1 MSLSPAVKAAMPA
14 ESRSVFDAKLSRDEA
29 QAAFKAKG
37 AFSTE
42 APLDFKSATNAEG
55 ALTVKS
61 AYPSDC
67 SSKAAANMHAEEKVK
82 TESYVTAE
90 GYVAA
95 ESYVTAEGS
104 ITTKGSAKAERDDT
118 SSTINEKD
126 VAHRFSKAAVQ
137 YNNIASVQRII
148 AKQALANLPV
158 DLQGTALDIGCGTG
172 IHTQTLANK
181 GAAATGVDIA
191 EGMLAQARKMYSDP
205 IFGPT
210 FVEGSAVDLPFCD
223 SQFSTVFSS
232 MALQWVSDTGLVAN
246 EIARVLKKGGV
257 AELAI
262 MVAGSFSELKTARK
276 VAQLPQAETYMPTT
290 AQWVNGFKQS
300 GLCLQRVI
308 TKDYVDTHHDVMSLL
323 RSVKGVGAGET
334 GQKQPPLTRRDIKK
348 LAMAYSNMSGVE
360 SKLPLTYRVSH
371 FRLEKR

>member
-1 MSLSPAVKAAMPA
+1 MSLSPAIKAAMSA
-14 ESRSVFDAKLSRDEA
+14 ESRSLFDGKLSRDAA
-29 QAAFKAKG
+29 QAAFKANG
-37 AFSTE
+37 AFSSE

-55 ALTVKS
+55 TLTVKT

-67 SSKAAANMHAEEKVK
+67 SSKAAAHLNAEKNAK
-82 TESYVTAE
+82 TE
-90 GYVAA
+90 GYI
-95 ESYVTAEGS
+95 TAEGS
-104 ITTKGSAKAERDDT
+104 ITTKGAAKAERNDT
-118 SSTINEKD
+118 ASAINEQD
-126 VAHRFSKAAVQ
+126 VAHRFSKAAAQ
-137 YNNIASVQRII
+137 YNSIASVQRII
-148 AKQALANLPV
+148 AKQAIKNLPIA
-158 DLQGTALDIGCGTG
+158 LQGKALDIGCGTG

-191 EGMLAQARKMYSDP
+191 EGMLVQASKMYSDP
-205 IFGPT
+205 I
-210 FVEGSAVDLPFCD
+210 FVEGSAVDLPFSD

-232 MALQWVSDTGLVAN
+232 MALQWVSDTNLVAN
-246 EIARVLKKGGV
+246 EIARVLKKGGI

-300 GLCLQRVI
+300 SLSLQRVI
-308 TKDYVDTHHDVMSLL
+308 TKDYVDTHHDIMSLL

-334 GQKQPPLTRRDIKK
+334 GRQQPPLTRRDIKK

>member
-1 MSLSPAVKAAMPA
+1 MSLSPAIKAAMSA
-14 ESRSVFDAKLSRDEA
+14 ESRSLFDGKLACDAA
-29 QAAFKAKG
+29 QAAFKANG
-37 AFSTE
+37 AFSSETSFE
-42 APLDFKSATNAEG
+42 SERATYAKG
-55 ALTVKS
+55 TLTVNTAS
-61 AYPSDC
+61 PSD
-67 SSKAAANMHAEEKVK
+67 SSFKAAAHLSAEKSVK
-82 TESYVTAE
+82 NE
-90 GYVAA
+90 G
-95 ESYVTAEGS
+95 YVTAEGS
-104 ITTKGSAKAERDDT
+104 ITTKGSVKAERNDT
-118 SSTINEKD
+118 TSVINEQD

-137 YNNIASVQRII
+137 YNSIASVQRII

-172 IHTQTLANK
+172 IHTQTLASK

-205 IFGPT
+205 IFIQ
-210 FVEGSAVDLPFCD
+210 GSAVDLPFSD

-232 MALQWVSDTGLVAN
+232 MALQWVSDTRLVAN
-246 EIARVLKKGGV
+246 EIARVLKKSGI

-262 MVAGSFSELKTARK
+262 MVAGSFNELKTARK

-300 GLCLQRVI
+300 GLSLQRVI
-308 TKDYVDTHHDVMSLL
+308 TKNYVDSHHDIMSLL

-334 GQKQPPLTRRDIKK
+334 GRKQPPLTRRDIKK
-348 LAMAYSNMSGVE
+348 LAMAYSNMSSAE

>member
-1 MSLSPAVKAAMPA
+1 MSLSPAIKAAMSA
-14 ESRSVFDAKLSRDEA
+14 ESRSLFDGKLSRDAA
-29 QAAFKAKG
+29 QAAFKANG
-37 AFSTE
+37 AFSSETSFE
-42 APLDFKSATNAEG
+42 SERATYAKG
-55 ALTVKS
+55 TLTVNTAS
-61 AYPSDC
+61 PSD
-67 SSKAAANMHAEEKVK
+67 SSFKAAAHLSAEKSVK
-82 TESYVTAE
+82 TE
-90 GYVAA
+90 G
-95 ESYVTAEGS
+95 YVTAEGS
-104 ITTKGSAKAERDDT
+104 ITTKGSVKAERNDT
-118 SSTINEKD
+118 TSVINEQD

-137 YNNIASVQRII
+137 YNSIASVQRII

-172 IHTQTLANK
+172 IHTQTLASK

-205 IFGPT
+205 IF
-210 FVEGSAVDLPFCD
+210 VEGSAVDLPFSD

-232 MALQWVSDTGLVAN
+232 MALQWVSDTRLVAN
-246 EIARVLKKGGV
+246 EIARVLEKSGI

-262 MVAGSFSELKTARK
+262 MVAGSFNELKTARK

-290 AQWVNGFKQS
+290 SQWVNGFKQS
-300 GLCLQRVI
+300 GLSLQRVI
-308 TKDYVDTHHDVMSLL
+308 TKDYVDTHCDIMSLL

-334 GQKQPPLTRRDIKK
+334 GRKQSPLTRRDIKK

>member
-1 MSLSPAVKAAMPA
+1 MSLSPAIKAAMSA
-14 ESRSVFDAKLSRDEA
+14 ESRSLFDGKLACDAA
-29 QAAFKAKG
+29 QAAFKANG
-37 AFSTE
+37 AFSSETSFE
-42 APLDFKSATNAEG
+42 SERATYAKG
-55 ALTVKS
+55 TLTVNTAS
-61 AYPSDC
+61 PSDS
-67 SSKAAANMHAEEKVK
+67 SSKAAAHLSAEKSVK
-82 TESYVTAE
+82 TE
-90 GYVAA
+90 G
-95 ESYVTAEGS
+95 YVTAEGS
-104 ITTKGSAKAERDDT
+104 ITTKGSVKAERNDT
-118 SSTINEKD
+118 TSVINEQD

-137 YNNIASVQRII
+137 YNSIASVQRII

-172 IHTQTLANK
+172 IHTQTLASK

-205 IFGPT
+205 IF
-210 FVEGSAVDLPFCD
+210 VEGSAVDLPFSD

-232 MALQWVSDTGLVAN
+232 MALQWVSDTRLVAN
-246 EIARVLKKGGV
+246 EIARVLEKSGI

-290 AQWVNGFKQS
+290 SQWVNGFKQS
-300 GLCLQRVI
+300 GLSLQRVI
-308 TKDYVDTHHDVMSLL
+308 TKDYVDTHCDIMSLL

-334 GQKQPPLTRRDIKK
+334 GRKQSPLTRRDIKK

>member
-1 MSLSPAVKAAMPA
+1 MSLSPAVKAAMSA
-14 ESRSVFDAKLSRDEA
+14 ESRSLFDGKLSRDAA
-29 QAAFKAKG
+29 QAAFKANG
-37 AFSTE
+37 AFSSETSFE
-42 APLDFKSATNAEG
+42 SESATYAKG
-55 ALTVKS
+55 TLTVNTAS
-61 AYPSDC
+61 PSD
-67 SSKAAANMHAEEKVK
+67 SSFKAAAHLSAEKSAK
-82 TESYVTAE
+82 TEGYVTAE
-90 GYVAA
+90 GYIP
-95 ESYVTAEGS
+95 AEGS
-104 ITTKGSAKAERDDT
+104 ITTKGAVKAERNDT
-118 SSTINEKD
+118 TSVINEQD
-126 VAHRFSKAAVQ
+126 IAHRFSKAAAQ
-137 YNNIASVQRII
+137 YNSIAGVQRII
-148 AKQALANLPV
+148 AKQALANLPI

-205 IFGPT
+205 IFIQ
-210 FVEGSAVDLPFCD
+210 GSAVDLPFSD

-246 EIARVLKKGGV
+246 EIARVLEKSGI

-290 AQWVNGFKQS
+290 AQWINGFKQS
-300 GLCLQRVI
+300 GLSLQRVI
-308 TKDYVDTHHDVMSLL
+308 TKDYVDTHCDIMSLL

-334 GQKQPPLTRRDIKK
+334 GRKQPPLTRRDIKK

>member
-1 MSLSPAVKAAMPA
+1 MSLSPAIKAAMSA
-14 ESRSVFDAKLSRDEA
+14 ESRSLFDGKLACDAA
-29 QAAFKAKG
+29 QAAFKANG
-37 AFSTE
+37 AFSSETSFE
-42 APLDFKSATNAEG
+42 SERATYAKG
-55 ALTVKS
+55 TLTVNTAS
-61 AYPSDC
+61 PSD
-67 SSKAAANMHAEEKVK
+67 SSFKAAAHLSAEKSVK
-82 TESYVTAE
+82 TEDYVP
-90 GYVAA
+90 
-95 ESYVTAEGS
+95 AEGS
-104 ITTKGSAKAERDDT
+104 KTAKGAAKAERDDT
-118 SSTINEKD
+118 ASTINEQD

-137 YNNIASVQRII
+137 YNSIAGVQRII
-148 AKQALANLPV
+148 AKQALANLPI
-158 DLQGTALDIGCGTG
+158 DLQDTALDIGCGTG
-172 IHTQTLANK
+172 IHTQTLASK

-191 EGMLAQARKMYSDP
+191 EGMLAQARKMYSGP
-205 IFGPT
+205 I
-210 FVEGSAVDLPFCD
+210 FVEGSAADLPFCN

-246 EIARVLKKGGV
+246 EIARVLKNGGL

-300 GLCLQRVI
+300 GLSLQRVI
-308 TKDYVDTHHDVMSLL
+308 TKGYVDTHCDIMSLL

-334 GQKQPPLTRRDIKK
+334 GRKQPPLTRRDIKK

>member
-1 MSLSPAVKAAMPA
+1 MSLSPAIKAAMSA
-14 ESRSVFDAKLSRDEA
+14 DSRSLFDGKLSRDA
-29 QAAFKAKG
+29 VQAAFKANG
-37 AFSTE
+37 AFSSETSFE
-42 APLDFKSATNAEG
+42 SERATYAKG
-55 ALTVKS
+55 TLTVNTAS
-61 AYPSDC
+61 PSD
-67 SSKAAANMHAEEKVK
+67 SSFKAAAHLSAEKSVK
-82 TESYVTAE
+82 TE
-90 GYVAA
+90 GYVI
-95 ESYVTAEGS
+95 AEGS
-104 ITTKGSAKAERDDT
+104 ITTKGSVKAERNDT
-118 SSTINEKD
+118 TSVINEQD

-137 YNNIASVQRII
+137 YNSIASVQRII

-172 IHTQTLANK
+172 IHTQTLASK

-205 IFGPT
+205 IF
-210 FVEGSAVDLPFCD
+210 VEGSAVDLPFSD

-232 MALQWVSDTGLVAN
+232 MALQWVSDTRLVAN
-246 EIARVLKKGGV
+246 EIARVLEKSGI

-262 MVAGSFSELKTARK
+262 MVAGSFNELKTARK

-290 AQWVNGFKQS
+290 SQWVNGFKQS
-300 GLCLQRVI
+300 GLSLQRVI
-308 TKDYVDTHHDVMSLL
+308 TKDYVDTHCNIMSLL

-334 GQKQPPLTRRDIKK
+334 GRKQPPLTRRDIKK

>member
-1 MSLSPAVKAAMPA
+1 MSLSPAIKAAMSA
-14 ESRSVFDAKLSRDEA
+14 ESRSLFDGKPSRDAA
-29 QAAFKAKG
+29 QAAFKANG
-37 AFSTE
+37 AFSSETSFE
-42 APLDFKSATNAEG
+42 SERATNAKG
-55 ALTVKS
+55 TLTVKT

-67 SSKAAANMHAEEKVK
+67 SSKAAAHLSAEKSVK
-82 TESYVTAE
+82 TE
-90 GYVAA
+90 G
-95 ESYVTAEGS
+95 YVTAEGS
-104 ITTKGSAKAERDDT
+104 ITTKGAAKAERNDT
-118 SSTINEKD
+118 TSVINEQD
-126 VAHRFSKAAVQ
+126 VAHRFSKAAAQ
-137 YNNIASVQRII
+137 YNSIASVQRII
-148 AKQALANLPV
+148 AKQAIKNLPIA
-158 DLQGTALDIGCGTG
+158 LQGKALDIGCGTG

-205 IFGPT
+205 IFIQ
-210 FVEGSAVDLPFCD
+210 GSAVDLPFSD

-246 EIARVLKKGGV
+246 EIARVLKKSGI

-300 GLCLQRVI
+300 GLSLQRVI
-308 TKDYVDTHHDVMSLL
+308 TKDYVDTHCDIMSLL

-334 GQKQPPLTRRDIKK
+334 GRKQPPLTRRDIKK
-348 LAMAYSNMSGVE
+348 LAMAYRNMSGVE

>member
-14 ESRSVFDAKLSRDEA
+14 ESRSVFDAKLSRDEP

-37 AFSTE
+37 A
-42 APLDFKSATNAEG
+42 
-55 ALTVKS
+55 
-61 AYPSDC
+61 
-67 SSKAAANMHAEEKVK
+67 
-82 TESYVTAE
+82 
-90 GYVAA
+90 
-95 ESYVTAEGS
+95 
-104 ITTKGSAKAERDDT
+104 AKAERDDT
-118 SSTINEKD
+118 ASAINEQD
-126 VAHRFSKAAVQ
+126 VAHRFSKAAVL
-137 YNNIASVQRII
+137 YNSIASVQRII
-148 AKQALANLPV
+148 AKQAIRNLPIA
-158 DLQGTALDIGCGTG
+158 LQGTALDIGCGTG

-205 IFGPT
+205 IFIQ
-210 FVEGSAVDLPFCD
+210 GSAVDLPF
-223 SQFSTVFSS
+223 SGNQFSTVFSS
-232 MALQWVSDTGLVAN
+232 MALQWVSDTGLVAS
-246 EIARVLKKGGV
+246 EIARVLEKSGI

-300 GLCLQRVI
+300 GLSLQRVI
-308 TKDYVDTHHDVMSLL
+308 TQDYVDTHHDIMSLL

-348 LAMAYSNMSGVE
+348 LAMVYSNMSSVE

>member
-1 MSLSPAVKAAMPA
+1 MSLSPAIKAAMSA
-14 ESRSVFDAKLSRDEA
+14 ESRSLFDGKLSRDAA
-29 QAAFKAKG
+29 QAAFKANG
-37 AFSTE
+37 AFSSETSFE
-42 APLDFKSATNAEG
+42 SEKATNAKGTLVAKNTHHPECSFK
-55 ALTVKS
+55 AE
-61 AYPSDC
+61 AYV
-67 SSKAAANMHAEEKVK
+67 NAEKNAK
-82 TESYVTAE
+82 TEGYVTAE
-90 GYVAA
+90 DYVP
-95 ESYVTAEGS
+95 AEGS
-104 ITTKGSAKAERDDT
+104 KTAKGAAKAERDDT
-118 SSTINEKD
+118 ASTINEQD

-137 YNNIASVQRII
+137 YNSIAGIQRII
-148 AKQALANLPV
+148 AKQALANLPI
-158 DLQGTALDIGCGTG
+158 DLQGTVLDIGCGTG

-191 EGMLAQARKMYSDP
+191 VGMLAQARKMYSDP
-205 IFGPT
+205 IFIQ
-210 FVEGSAVDLPFCD
+210 GSAVDLPCSD
-223 SQFSTVFSS
+223 NQFSTVFSS

-246 EIARVLKKGGV
+246 EIARVLKKSGI

-262 MVAGSFSELKTARK
+262 MVAGSFNELKTARK

-300 GLCLQRVI
+300 GLSLQRVI
-308 TKDYVDTHHDVMSLL
+308 TKDYVDTHCDIMSLL

-334 GQKQPPLTRRDIKK
+334 GRKQSPLTRRDIKK

>member
-1 MSLSPAVKAAMPA
+1 MSLSPAIKAAMSA
-14 ESRSVFDAKLSRDEA
+14 ESRSLFDGKLACDAA
-29 QAAFKAKG
+29 QAAFKANG
-37 AFSTE
+37 AFSSETSFE
-42 APLDFKSATNAEG
+42 SERATYAKG
-55 ALTVKS
+55 TLTVNTAS
-61 AYPSDC
+61 PSD
-67 SSKAAANMHAEEKVK
+67 SSFKAAAHLSAEKSVK
-82 TESYVTAE
+82 TE
-90 GYVAA
+90 G
-95 ESYVTAEGS
+95 YVTAEGS
-104 ITTKGSAKAERDDT
+104 ITTKGSVKAERNDT
-118 SSTINEKD
+118 TSVINEQD

-137 YNNIASVQRII
+137 YNSIASVQRII

-205 IFGPT
+205 IF
-210 FVEGSAVDLPFCD
+210 VEGSAVDLPFSD

-232 MALQWVSDTGLVAN
+232 MALQWVSDTRLVAN
-246 EIARVLKKGGV
+246 EIARVLEKSGI

-300 GLCLQRVI
+300 GLSLQRVI
-308 TKDYVDTHHDVMSLL
+308 TKDYVDTHCDIMSLL

-334 GQKQPPLTRRDIKK
+334 GRKQSPLTRRDIKK

>member
-1 MSLSPAVKAAMPA
+1 MSLSPAIKAAMSA
-14 ESRSVFDAKLSRDEA
+14 ESRSLFDGKLSRDAA
-29 QAAFKAKG
+29 QAAFKANG
-37 AFSTE
+37 AFSSETSFE
-42 APLDFKSATNAEG
+42 SEKATNAKGTLVAKNTHHPECSFK
-55 ALTVKS
+55 AE
-61 AYPSDC
+61 AYV
-67 SSKAAANMHAEEKVK
+67 NAEKNAK
-82 TESYVTAE
+82 TEGYVTAE
-90 GYVAA
+90 DYVP
-95 ESYVTAEGS
+95 AEGS
-104 ITTKGSAKAERDDT
+104 KTAKGAAKAERDDT
-118 SSTINEKD
+118 ASTINEQD

-137 YNNIASVQRII
+137 YNSIAGIQRII
-148 AKQALANLPV
+148 AKQALANLPI
-158 DLQGTALDIGCGTG
+158 DLQGTVLDIGCGTG

-191 EGMLAQARKMYSDP
+191 VGMLAQARKMYSDP
-205 IFGPT
+205 IFIQ
-210 FVEGSAVDLPFCD
+210 GSAVDLPCSD
-223 SQFSTVFSS
+223 NQFSTVFSS

-246 EIARVLKKGGV
+246 EIARVLKNGGL

-300 GLCLQRVI
+300 GLSLQRVI
-308 TKDYVDTHHDVMSLL
+308 TKDYVDTHCDIMSLL

-334 GQKQPPLTRRDIKK
+334 GRKQPPLTRRDIKK

>member
-1 MSLSPAVKAAMPA
+1 MSLSPAIKAAMSA
-14 ESRSVFDAKLSRDEA
+14 ESRSLFDGKLSRDA
-29 QAAFKAKG
+29 VQAAFKANG
-37 AFSTE
+37 AFSSETSFE
-42 APLDFKSATNAEG
+42 SERATYAKG
-55 ALTVKS
+55 TLTVNTAS
-61 AYPSDC
+61 PSD
-67 SSKAAANMHAEEKVK
+67 SSFKAAAHLSAEKSVK
-82 TESYVTAE
+82 TE
-90 GYVAA
+90 G
-95 ESYVTAEGS
+95 YVTAEGS
-104 ITTKGSAKAERDDT
+104 ITTKGSVKAERNDT
-118 SSTINEKD
+118 TSVINEQD

-137 YNNIASVQRII
+137 YNSIASVQRII

-172 IHTQTLANK
+172 IHTQTLASK

-205 IFGPT
+205 I

-232 MALQWVSDTGLVAN
+232 MALQWVSDTRLVAN
-246 EIARVLKKGGV
+246 EIARVLKNGGL

-300 GLCLQRVI
+300 GLSLQRVI
-308 TKDYVDTHHDVMSLL
+308 TKDYVDTHCDIMSLL

-334 GQKQPPLTRRDIKK
+334 GRKQPPLTRRDIKK

>member
-1 MSLSPAVKAAMPA
+1 MSLSPAIKAAMSA
-14 ESRSVFDAKLSRDEA
+14 ESRSLFDGKLSRDAA
-29 QAAFKAKG
+29 QAAFKANG
-37 AFSTE
+37 AFSSETSFE
-42 APLDFKSATNAEG
+42 SERATNAKG
-55 ALTVKS
+55 TLTVKT

-67 SSKAAANMHAEEKVK
+67 SSKAAAHLNAEENAK
-82 TESYVTAE
+82 TEGYIPAE
-90 GYVAA
+90 
-95 ESYVTAEGS
+95 
-104 ITTKGSAKAERDDT
+104 GSAKAERNDT
-118 SSTINEKD
+118 ASGINEQD
-126 VAHRFSKAAVQ
+126 VAHRFSKAAAQ
-137 YNNIASVQRII
+137 YNSIASVQRII
-148 AKQALANLPV
+148 AKQAIKNLPIA
-158 DLQGTALDIGCGTG
+158 LQGKALDIGCGTG

-181 GAAATGVDIA
+181 DAAATGVDIA

-205 IFGPT
+205 IFIQ
-210 FVEGSAVDLPFCD
+210 GSAVDLPFSD

-246 EIARVLKKGGV
+246 EIARVLEKSGI

-290 AQWVNGFKQS
+290 AQWVNCFKQS
-300 GLCLQRVI
+300 GLSLQRVI
-308 TKDYVDTHHDVMSLL
+308 TKDYVDTHCDIMSLL
-323 RSVKGVGAGET
+323 CSVKGVGAGET
-334 GQKQPPLTRRDIKK
+334 GRKQPPLTRRDIKK

>member
-1 MSLSPAVKAAMPA
+1 MSLSPAIKAAMSA
-14 ESRSVFDAKLSRDEA
+14 ESRSLFDGKLACDAA
-29 QAAFKAKG
+29 QAAFKANG
-37 AFSTE
+37 AFSSETSFE
-42 APLDFKSATNAEG
+42 SERATYAKG
-55 ALTVKS
+55 TLTVNTAS
-61 AYPSDC
+61 PSD
-67 SSKAAANMHAEEKVK
+67 SSFKAAAHLSAEKSVK
-82 TESYVTAE
+82 TE
-90 GYVAA
+90 G
-95 ESYVTAEGS
+95 YVTAEGS
-104 ITTKGSAKAERDDT
+104 ITTKGSVKAERNDT
-118 SSTINEKD
+118 TSVINEQD

-137 YNNIASVQRII
+137 YNSIAGIQRII

-205 IFGPT
+205 IF
-210 FVEGSAVDLPFCD
+210 VEGSAVDLPFSD

-232 MALQWVSDTGLVAN
+232 MALQWVSDTRLVAN
-246 EIARVLKKGGV
+246 EIARVLEKSGI

-262 MVAGSFSELKTARK
+262 MVAGSFNELKTARK

-290 AQWVNGFKQS
+290 SQWVNGFKQS
-300 GLCLQRVI
+300 GLSLQRVI
-308 TKDYVDTHHDVMSLL
+308 TKDYVDTHCDIMSLL

-334 GQKQPPLTRRDIKK
+334 GRKQSPLTRRDIKK

>member
-1 MSLSPAVKAAMPA
+1 MSLSPAIKAAMSA
-14 ESRSVFDAKLSRDEA
+14 ESRSLFDGKLACDAA
-29 QAAFKAKG
+29 QAAFKANG
-37 AFSTE
+37 AFSSETSFE
-42 APLDFKSATNAEG
+42 SERATYAKG
-55 ALTVKS
+55 TLTVNTAS
-61 AYPSDC
+61 PSD
-67 SSKAAANMHAEEKVK
+67 SSFKAAAHLSAEKSVK
-82 TESYVTAE
+82 TE
-90 GYVAA
+90 G
-95 ESYVTAEGS
+95 YVTAEGS
-104 ITTKGSAKAERDDT
+104 ITTKGSVKAERNDT
-118 SSTINEKD
+118 TSVINEQD

-137 YNNIASVQRII
+137 YNSIASVQRII

-172 IHTQTLANK
+172 IHTQTLASK

-205 IFGPT
+205 IF
-210 FVEGSAVDLPFCD
+210 VEGSAVDLPFSD

-232 MALQWVSDTGLVAN
+232 MALQWVSDTRLVAN
-246 EIARVLKKGGV
+246 EIARVLEKSGI

-300 GLCLQRVI
+300 GLSLQRVI
-308 TKDYVDTHHDVMSLL
+308 TKGYVDTHCDIMSLL

-334 GQKQPPLTRRDIKK
+334 GRKQPPLTRRDIKK

>member
-1 MSLSPAVKAAMPA
+1 MSLSPAIKAAMSA
-14 ESRSVFDAKLSRDEA
+14 ESRSLFDGKLSRDAA
-29 QAAFKAKG
+29 QAAFKANG
-37 AFSTE
+37 AFSSETSFE
-42 APLDFKSATNAEG
+42 SEKATNAKGTLVAKNTHHPECSFK
-55 ALTVKS
+55 AE
-61 AYPSDC
+61 AYV
-67 SSKAAANMHAEEKVK
+67 NAEKNAK
-82 TESYVTAE
+82 TEGYVTAE
-90 GYVAA
+90 DYVP
-95 ESYVTAEGS
+95 AEGS
-104 ITTKGSAKAERDDT
+104 KTAKGAAKAERDDT
-118 SSTINEKD
+118 ASTINEQD

-137 YNNIASVQRII
+137 YNSIAGIQRII
-148 AKQALANLPV
+148 AKQALANLPI
-158 DLQGTALDIGCGTG
+158 DLQGTVLDIGCGTG

-191 EGMLAQARKMYSDP
+191 VGMLAQARKMYSDP
-205 IFGPT
+205 IFIQ
-210 FVEGSAVDLPFCD
+210 GSAVDLPFSD

-232 MALQWVSDTGLVAN
+232 MALQWVSDTGLVAK
-246 EIARVLKKGGV
+246 EVARVLEKSGI

-300 GLCLQRVI
+300 GLSLQRVI
-308 TKDYVDTHHDVMSLL
+308 TKDYVDTHCNIMSLL

-334 GQKQPPLTRRDIKK
+334 GRKQPPLTRRDIKK

>member
-1 MSLSPAVKAAMPA
+1 MSLSPAIKAAMSA
-14 ESRSVFDAKLSRDEA
+14 ESRSLFDGKLSRDAA
-29 QAAFKAKG
+29 QAAFKANG
-37 AFSTE
+37 AFSSE

-67 SSKAAANMHAEEKVK
+67 SSEASANMHAEEKAK
-82 TESYVTAE
+82 TE
-90 GYVAA
+90 GYI
-95 ESYVTAEGS
+95 TAEGS
-104 ITTKGSAKAERDDT
+104 ITIKGAAKAERNGT
-118 SSTINEKD
+118 ASTINEQD

-137 YNNIASVQRII
+137 YNSIAGVQRII
-148 AKQALANLPV
+148 AKQALANLPI

-205 IFGPT
+205 IF
-210 FVEGSAVDLPFCD
+210 VEGSAVDLPFCD

-246 EIARVLKKGGV
+246 EIARVLKKSGI

-262 MVAGSFSELKTARK
+262 MVAGSFNELKTARK

-300 GLCLQRVI
+300 GLSLQRVI
-308 TKDYVDTHHDVMSLL
+308 TKDYVDTHCDIMSLL

-334 GQKQPPLTRRDIKK
+334 GRKQPPLTRRDIKK

>member
-1 MSLSPAVKAAMPA
+1 MSLSPAIKAAMSA
-14 ESRSVFDAKLSRDEA
+14 ESRSLFDGKLSRDAA
-29 QAAFKAKG
+29 QAAFKANG
-37 AFSTE
+37 AFSSE

-55 ALTVKS
+55 TLTVKT

-67 SSKAAANMHAEEKVK
+67 SSKAAAHLNAEKNAK
-82 TESYVTAE
+82 TE
-90 GYVAA
+90 GYI
-95 ESYVTAEGS
+95 TAEGS
-104 ITTKGSAKAERDDT
+104 ITTKGAAKAERNDT
-118 SSTINEKD
+118 ASAINEQD
-126 VAHRFSKAAVQ
+126 VAHRFSKAAAQ
-137 YNNIASVQRII
+137 YNSIASVQRII
-148 AKQALANLPV
+148 AKQAIKNLPIS
-158 DLQGTALDIGCGTG
+158 LQGKALDIGCGTG

-191 EGMLAQARKMYSDP
+191 VGMLAQARKMYSDP
-205 IFGPT
+205 IFIQ
-210 FVEGSAVDLPFCD
+210 GSAVDLPFSD

-232 MALQWVSDTGLVAN
+232 MALQWVSDTRLVAN
-246 EIARVLKKGGV
+246 EIARVLKNGGL

-290 AQWVNGFKQS
+290 SQWVNGFKQS
-300 GLCLQRVI
+300 GLSLQRVI
-308 TKDYVDTHHDVMSLL
+308 TKDYVDTHCDIMSLL

-334 GQKQPPLTRRDIKK
+334 GRKQPPLTRRDIKK

>member
-1 MSLSPAVKAAMPA
+1 MSLSPAIKAAMSA
-14 ESRSVFDAKLSRDEA
+14 ESRSLFDGKLSRDAA
-29 QAAFKAKG
+29 QAAFKANG
-37 AFSTE
+37 AFTSETSFE
-42 APLDFKSATNAEG
+42 SEGATNAKG
-55 ALTVKS
+55 TLTVKS

-67 SSKAAANMHAEEKVK
+67 SSKAAAHLNAEENAK
-82 TESYVTAE
+82 T
-90 GYVAA
+90 

-104 ITTKGSAKAERDDT
+104 ITTKGAAKAERNDT
-118 SSTINEKD
+118 TPAINEQD
-126 VAHRFSKAAVQ
+126 VAHRFSKAAAQ
-137 YNNIASVQRII
+137 YNSIASVQRII
-148 AKQALANLPV
+148 AKQALANLPI

-172 IHTQTLANK
+172 IHTQALANK

-205 IFGPT
+205 IF
-210 FVEGSAVDLPFCD
+210 VEGSAVDLPFSD

-232 MALQWVSDTGLVAN
+232 MALQWVSDTGLVAK
-246 EIARVLKKGGV
+246 EIARVLEKSGI

-300 GLCLQRVI
+300 GLSLQRVI
-308 TKDYVDTHHDVMSLL
+308 TKDYVDTHCDIMSLL

-334 GQKQPPLTRRDIKK
+334 GRKQPPLTRRDIKK

>member
-1 MSLSPAVKAAMPA
+1 MSLSPAIKAAMSA
-14 ESRSVFDAKLSRDEA
+14 ESRSLFDGKLACDAA
-29 QAAFKAKG
+29 QAAFKANG
-37 AFSTE
+37 AFSSETSFE
-42 APLDFKSATNAEG
+42 SERATYAKG
-55 ALTVKS
+55 TLTVNTAS
-61 AYPSDC
+61 PSD
-67 SSKAAANMHAEEKVK
+67 SSFKAAAHLSAEKSVK
-82 TESYVTAE
+82 TE
-90 GYVAA
+90 G
-95 ESYVTAEGS
+95 YVTAEGS
-104 ITTKGSAKAERDDT
+104 ITTKGSVKAERNDT
-118 SSTINEKD
+118 TSVINEQD

-137 YNNIASVQRII
+137 YNSIASVQRII

-172 IHTQTLANK
+172 IHTQTLASK

-205 IFGPT
+205 IF
-210 FVEGSAVDLPFCD
+210 VEGSAVDLPFSD

-246 EIARVLKKGGV
+246 EIARVLEKSGI

-262 MVAGSFSELKTARK
+262 MVAGSFNELKTARK

-290 AQWVNGFKQS
+290 SQWVNGFKQS
-300 GLCLQRVI
+300 GLSLQRVI
-308 TKDYVDTHHDVMSLL
+308 TKEYVDTHCDIMSLL

-334 GQKQPPLTRRDIKK
+334 GRKQPPLTRRDIKK

>member
-1 MSLSPAVKAAMPA
+1 MSLSPAIKAAMSA
-14 ESRSVFDAKLSRDEA
+14 ESRSLFDGKLACDAA
-29 QAAFKAKG
+29 QAAFKANG
-37 AFSTE
+37 AFSSETSFE
-42 APLDFKSATNAEG
+42 SERATKAKG
-55 ALTVKS
+55 ALTVKT

-67 SSKAAANMHAEEKVK
+67 SSKAAAHLSAEKSVK
-82 TESYVTAE
+82 TE
-90 GYVAA
+90 G
-95 ESYVTAEGS
+95 YVTAEGS
-104 ITTKGSAKAERDDT
+104 ITTKGSVKAERNDT
-118 SSTINEKD
+118 TSVINEQD

-137 YNNIASVQRII
+137 YNSIASVQRII
-148 AKQALANLPV
+148 AKQALANLPI
-158 DLQGTALDIGCGTG
+158 DLQGTVLDIGCGTG

-205 IFGPT
+205 IF
-210 FVEGSAVDLPFCD
+210 VEGSAVDLPFCD

-232 MALQWVSDTGLVAN
+232 MALQWVSDTRLVAN
-246 EIARVLKKGGV
+246 EIARVLEKSGI

-300 GLCLQRVI
+300 GLSLQRVI
-308 TKDYVDTHHDVMSLL
+308 TKDYVDTHCDIMSLL

-334 GQKQPPLTRRDIKK
+334 GRKQPPLTRRDIKK

>member
-1 MSLSPAVKAAMPA
+1 MSLSPAIKAAMSA
-14 ESRSVFDAKLSRDEA
+14 ESRSLFDGKLSRDAA
-29 QAAFKAKG
+29 QAAFKANG
-37 AFSTE
+37 AFSSETSFE
-42 APLDFKSATNAEG
+42 SERATNAKG
-55 ALTVKS
+55 TLTVKT

-67 SSKAAANMHAEEKVK
+67 SSKAAAHLNAEEKAK
-82 TESYVTAE
+82 TE
-90 GYVAA
+90 GYI
-95 ESYVTAEGS
+95 TAEGS
-104 ITTKGSAKAERDDT
+104 ITTKGAAKAERDDT
-118 SSTINEKD
+118 ASTINEQD
-126 VAHRFSKAAVQ
+126 VAHRFSKAAAQ
-137 YNNIASVQRII
+137 YNSIASVQRII
-148 AKQALANLPV
+148 AKQAIKNLPIA
-158 DLQGTALDIGCGTG
+158 LQGKALDIGCGTG

-205 IFGPT
+205 IF
-210 FVEGSAVDLPFCD
+210 VEGSAVDLPFCD

-232 MALQWVSDTGLVAN
+232 MALQWVSDTRLVAN
-246 EIARVLKKGGV
+246 EIARVLEKSGI

-290 AQWVNGFKQS
+290 SQWVNGFKQS
-300 GLCLQRVI
+300 GLSLQRVI
-308 TKDYVDTHHDVMSLL
+308 TKDYVDTHCDIMSLL

-334 GQKQPPLTRRDIKK
+334 GQRQPPLTRRDLKK
-348 LAMAYSNMSGVE
+348 LAMAYSNMSSVE

>member
-1 MSLSPAVKAAMPA
+1 MSLSPAIKAAMSA
-14 ESRSVFDAKLSRDEA
+14 ESRSLFDGKLSRDAA
-29 QAAFKAKG
+29 QAAFKANG
-37 AFSTE
+37 AFSSE

-55 ALTVKS
+55 TLTVKT

-67 SSKAAANMHAEEKVK
+67 SSKAAAHLNAEKNAK
-82 TESYVTAE
+82 TEGYVTAD
-90 GYVAA
+90 G
-95 ESYVTAEGS
+95 SITAVGS
-104 ITTKGSAKAERDDT
+104 ITTKGAAKAERDDT
-118 SSTINEKD
+118 TSVINEQD

-137 YNNIASVQRII
+137 YNSIASVQRII
-148 AKQALANLPV
+148 AKQAIKNLPIA
-158 DLQGTALDIGCGTG
+158 LQGKALDIGCGTG

-191 EGMLAQARKMYSDP
+191 GGMLAQASKMYSDP
-205 IFGPT
+205 I

-246 EIARVLKKGGV
+246 EIARVLEKSGI

-300 GLCLQRVI
+300 GLSLQRVI
-308 TKDYVDTHHDVMSLL
+308 TKDYVDTHCDIMSLL

-334 GQKQPPLTRRDIKK
+334 GRKQPPLTRRDIKK
-348 LAMAYSNMSGVE
+348 LAMAYSNMSSAE

>member
-1 MSLSPAVKAAMPA
+1 M
-14 ESRSVFDAKLSRDEA
+14 
-29 QAAFKAKG
+29 
-37 AFSTE
+37 
-42 APLDFKSATNAEG
+42 
-55 ALTVKS
+55 
-61 AYPSDC
+61 
-67 SSKAAANMHAEEKVK
+67 
-82 TESYVTAE
+82 
-90 GYVAA
+90 
-95 ESYVTAEGS
+95 
-104 ITTKGSAKAERDDT
+104 
-118 SSTINEKD
+118 
-126 VAHRFSKAAVQ
+126 Q
-137 YNNIASVQRII
+137 YNSIAGIQRII
-148 AKQALANLPV
+148 AKQALANLPI
-158 DLQGTALDIGCGTG
+158 DLQGTVLDIGCGTG

-205 IFGPT
+205 IF
-210 FVEGSAVDLPFCD
+210 VEGSAVDLPFCD

-246 EIARVLKKGGV
+246 EIARVLEKSGI

-300 GLCLQRVI
+300 GLSLQRVI
-308 TKDYVDTHHDVMSLL
+308 TKDYVDTHCNIMSLL

>member
-1 MSLSPAVKAAMPA
+1 MSLSPAIKAAMSA
-14 ESRSVFDAKLSRDEA
+14 ESRSLFDGKLACDAA
-29 QAAFKAKG
+29 QAAFKANG
-37 AFSTE
+37 AFSSETSFE
-42 APLDFKSATNAEG
+42 SERATYAKG
-55 ALTVKS
+55 TLTVNTAS
-61 AYPSDC
+61 PSD
-67 SSKAAANMHAEEKVK
+67 SSFKAAAHLSAEKSVK
-82 TESYVTAE
+82 TE
-90 GYVAA
+90 G
-95 ESYVTAEGS
+95 YVTAEGS
-104 ITTKGSAKAERDDT
+104 ITTKGSVKAERNDT
-118 SSTINEKD
+118 TSVINEQD

-137 YNNIASVQRII
+137 YNSIASVQRII

-172 IHTQTLANK
+172 IHTQTLASK

-205 IFGPT
+205 IF
-210 FVEGSAVDLPFCD
+210 VEGSAVDLPFSD

-232 MALQWVSDTGLVAN
+232 MALQWVSDTRLVAN
-246 EIARVLKKGGV
+246 EIARVLEKSGI

-262 MVAGSFSELKTARK
+262 MVAGSFNELKTARK

-290 AQWVNGFKQS
+290 SQWVNGFKQS
-300 GLCLQRVI
+300 GLSLQRVI
-308 TKDYVDTHHDVMSLL
+308 TKDYVDTHCNIMSLL

-334 GQKQPPLTRRDIKK
+334 GRKQPPLTRRDIKK

>member
-1 MSLSPAVKAAMPA
+1 MSLSPAIKAAMSA
-14 ESRSVFDAKLSRDEA
+14 ESRSLFDGKLSRDAA
-29 QAAFKAKG
+29 QAAFKANG
-37 AFSTE
+37 AFTSETSFE
-42 APLDFKSATNAEG
+42 SEGATNAKGTLVAKNTHHPECSFK
-55 ALTVKS
+55 AE
-61 AYPSDC
+61 AYV
-67 SSKAAANMHAEEKVK
+67 NAEKNAK
-82 TESYVTAE
+82 TEGYVTAE
-90 GYVAA
+90 DYVP
-95 ESYVTAEGS
+95 AEGS
-104 ITTKGSAKAERDDT
+104 KTTKGAAKAERNDT
-118 SSTINEKD
+118 TPAINEQD
-126 VAHRFSKAAVQ
+126 VAHRFSKAAAQ
-137 YNNIASVQRII
+137 YNSIASVQRII
-148 AKQALANLPV
+148 AKQALANLPI

-172 IHTQTLANK
+172 IHTQALANK

-205 IFGPT
+205 I

-232 MALQWVSDTGLVAN
+232 MALQWVSDTRLVAN
-246 EIARVLKKGGV
+246 EIARVLEKSGI

-262 MVAGSFSELKTARK
+262 MVAGSFNELKTARK

-290 AQWVNGFKQS
+290 SQWVNGFKQS
-300 GLCLQRVI
+300 GLSLQRVI
-308 TKDYVDTHHDVMSLL
+308 TKDYVDTHCDIMSLL

-334 GQKQPPLTRRDIKK
+334 GRKQPPLTRRDIKK

>member
-1 MSLSPAVKAAMPA
+1 MSLSPAIKAAMSA
-14 ESRSVFDAKLSRDEA
+14 ESRSLFDGKLACDAA
-29 QAAFKAKG
+29 QAAFKANG
-37 AFSTE
+37 AFSSETSFE
-42 APLDFKSATNAEG
+42 SERATYAKG
-55 ALTVKS
+55 TLTVNTAS
-61 AYPSDC
+61 PSD
-67 SSKAAANMHAEEKVK
+67 SSFKAAAHLSAEKSVK
-82 TESYVTAE
+82 TE
-90 GYVAA
+90 G
-95 ESYVTAEGS
+95 YVTAEGS
-104 ITTKGSAKAERDDT
+104 ITTKGSVKAERNDT
-118 SSTINEKD
+118 TSVINEQD

-137 YNNIASVQRII
+137 YNSIASVQRII

-172 IHTQTLANK
+172 IHTQTLASK

-205 IFGPT
+205 IF
-210 FVEGSAVDLPFCD
+210 VEGSAVDLPFSD

-232 MALQWVSDTGLVAN
+232 MALQWVSDTRLVAN
-246 EIARVLKKGGV
+246 EIARVLEKSGI

-262 MVAGSFSELKTARK
+262 MVAGSFNELKTARK

-300 GLCLQRVI
+300 GLSLQRVI
-308 TKDYVDTHHDVMSLL
+308 TKGYVDTHCDIMSLL

-334 GQKQPPLTRRDIKK
+334 GRKQSPLTRRDIKK

>member
-1 MSLSPAVKAAMPA
+1 MSLSPAVKAFPTPEQVSMF
-14 ESRSVFDAKLSRDEA
+14 EDKLSPDVA
-29 QAAFKAKG
+29 QRAFMAEG
-37 AFSTE
+37 TFSTE
-42 APLDFKSATNAEG
+42 TSLESEKATNAKG
-55 ALTVKS
+55 TLVAKNTH
-61 AYPSDC
+61 
-67 SSKAAANMHAEEKVK
+67 HAECSFKAEAYVNAEKNAK
-82 TESYVTAE
+82 TE
-90 GYVAA
+90 G
-95 ESYVTAEGS
+95 YVTAEGS
-104 ITTKGSAKAERDDT
+104 ITTKGSVKAECDDT
-118 SSTINEKD
+118 ASGINEQD
-126 VAHRFSKAAVQ
+126 VAHRFSKAAAQ
-137 YNNIASVQRII
+137 YNSIAGVQRII
-148 AKQALANLPV
+148 AKQALANLPI

-205 IFGPT
+205 IF
-210 FVEGSAVDLPFCD
+210 VKGSAVDLPFSD

-246 EIARVLKKGGV
+246 EIARVLKKSSI

-262 MVAGSFSELKTARK
+262 MVAGSFNELKTARK

-290 AQWVNGFKQS
+290 EQWVNGFKQS
-300 GLCLQRVI
+300 GLSLKRVI
-308 TKDYVDTHHDVMSLL
+308 TKDYVDTHYDIMSLL

-334 GQKQPPLTRRDIKK
+334 GQKQPPLTRRDIKT

>member
-1 MSLSPAVKAAMPA
+1 MSLSPAIKAAMSA
-14 ESRSVFDAKLSRDEA
+14 ESRSLFDGKLACDAA
-29 QAAFKAKG
+29 QAAFKANG
-37 AFSTE
+37 AFSSETSFE
-42 APLDFKSATNAEG
+42 SERATYAKG
-55 ALTVKS
+55 TLTVNTAS
-61 AYPSDC
+61 PSD
-67 SSKAAANMHAEEKVK
+67 SSFKAAAHLSAEKSVK
-82 TESYVTAE
+82 TE
-90 GYVAA
+90 G
-95 ESYVTAEGS
+95 YVTAEGS
-104 ITTKGSAKAERDDT
+104 ITTKGSVKAERNDT
-118 SSTINEKD
+118 TSVINEQD

-137 YNNIASVQRII
+137 YNSIASVQRII

-172 IHTQTLANK
+172 IHTQTLASK

-205 IFGPT
+205 IF
-210 FVEGSAVDLPFCD
+210 VEGSAVDLPFSD

-232 MALQWVSDTGLVAN
+232 MALQWVSDTRLVAN
-246 EIARVLKKGGV
+246 EIARVLEKSGI

-262 MVAGSFSELKTARK
+262 MVAGSFNELKTARK

-300 GLCLQRVI
+300 GLSLQRVI
-308 TKDYVDTHHDVMSLL
+308 TKDYVDTHCDIMSLL

-334 GQKQPPLTRRDIKK
+334 GRKQSPLTRRDIKK

>member
-1 MSLSPAVKAAMPA
+1 MSLSPAIKAAMSA
-14 ESRSVFDAKLSRDEA
+14 ESRSLFDGKLSRDAA
-29 QAAFKAKG
+29 QAAFKANG
-37 AFSTE
+37 AFTSETSFE
-42 APLDFKSATNAEG
+42 SEGATNAKG
-55 ALTVKS
+55 TLTVKS

-67 SSKAAANMHAEEKVK
+67 SSKAAAHLNAEENAK
-82 TESYVTAE
+82 T
-90 GYVAA
+90 

-104 ITTKGSAKAERDDT
+104 ITTKGAAKAERNDT
-118 SSTINEKD
+118 TPAINEQD
-126 VAHRFSKAAVQ
+126 VAHRFSKAAAQ
-137 YNNIASVQRII
+137 YNSIASVQRII
-148 AKQALANLPV
+148 AKQALANLPI

-172 IHTQTLANK
+172 IHTQALANK

-205 IFGPT
+205 IF
-210 FVEGSAVDLPFCD
+210 VEGSAVDLPFSD

-232 MALQWVSDTGLVAN
+232 MALQWVSDTGLVAK
-246 EIARVLKKGGV
+246 EIARVLEKSGI

-300 GLCLQRVI
+300 GLSLQRVI
-308 TKDYVDTHHDVMSLL
+308 TKGYVDTHCDIMSLL

-334 GQKQPPLTRRDIKK
+334 GRKQPPLTRRDIKK

>member
-1 MSLSPAVKAAMPA
+1 MSLSPAIKAAMSA
-14 ESRSVFDAKLSRDEA
+14 ESRSLFDGKLSRDAA
-29 QAAFKAKG
+29 QAAFKANG
-37 AFSTE
+37 AFSSETSFE
-42 APLDFKSATNAEG
+42 SERATNAKG
-55 ALTVKS
+55 TLTVKT

-67 SSKAAANMHAEEKVK
+67 SSKAAAHLNAEKNAK
-82 TESYVTAE
+82 TE
-90 GYVAA
+90 GYI
-95 ESYVTAEGS
+95 TAEGS
-104 ITTKGSAKAERDDT
+104 ITTKGAAKAERNDT
-118 SSTINEKD
+118 ASAINEQD
-126 VAHRFSKAAVQ
+126 VAHRFSKAAAQ
-137 YNNIASVQRII
+137 YNSIASVQRII
-148 AKQALANLPV
+148 AKQAIKNLPIA
-158 DLQGTALDIGCGTG
+158 LQGKALDIGCGTG

-205 IFGPT
+205 IF
-210 FVEGSAVDLPFCD
+210 VEGSAVDLPFCD

-246 EIARVLKKGGV
+246 EIARVLEKSGI

-300 GLCLQRVI
+300 GLSLQRVI
-308 TKDYVDTHHDVMSLL
+308 TKDYVDTHCDIMSLL

-334 GQKQPPLTRRDIKK
+334 GQRQPPLTRRDLKK
-348 LAMAYSNMSGVE
+348 LAMAYSNMSSVE

>member
-1 MSLSPAVKAAMPA
+1 MSLSPAIKAAMSA
-14 ESRSVFDAKLSRDEA
+14 ESRSLFDGKLSRDAA
-29 QAAFKAKG
+29 QAAFKANG
-37 AFSTE
+37 AFSSETSFE
-42 APLDFKSATNAEG
+42 SEKATNAKGTLVAKNTHHPECSFK
-55 ALTVKS
+55 AE
-61 AYPSDC
+61 AYV
-67 SSKAAANMHAEEKVK
+67 NAEKNAK
-82 TESYVTAE
+82 TEGYVTAE
-90 GYVAA
+90 DYVP
-95 ESYVTAEGS
+95 AEGS
-104 ITTKGSAKAERDDT
+104 KTAKGAAKAERDDT
-118 SSTINEKD
+118 ASTINEQD

-137 YNNIASVQRII
+137 YNSIAGVQRII
-148 AKQALANLPV
+148 AKQALANLPI
-158 DLQGTALDIGCGTG
+158 DLQGTVLDIGCGTG

-191 EGMLAQARKMYSDP
+191 VGMLAQARKMYSDP
-205 IFGPT
+205 IFIQ
-210 FVEGSAVDLPFCD
+210 GSAVDLPFSD

-246 EIARVLKKGGV
+246 EIARVLEKSGI

-300 GLCLQRVI
+300 GLSLQRLI
-308 TKDYVDTHHDVMSLL
+308 TKDYVDTHCDIMSLL

-334 GQKQPPLTRRDIKK
+334 GQRQPPLTRRDLKK
-348 LAMAYSNMSGVE
+348 LAMAYSNMSSVE